1 MTNPVPSVFVPPP
14 SKVLPDLIEI
24 YPEMG
29 VYKVS
34 VTKGGQTT
42 IYERDLIDHAI
53 NFALGYQISSRL
65 KITIHPSSR

>member
-1 MTNPVPSVFVPPP
+1 MLNPVPNVFVPPP

-29 VYKVS
+29 AYKVCI
-34 VTKGGQTT
+34 TKNGQTW
-42 IYERDLIDHAI
+42 IYERDLLDHAI

-65 KITIHPSSR
+65 KITIHPSPR